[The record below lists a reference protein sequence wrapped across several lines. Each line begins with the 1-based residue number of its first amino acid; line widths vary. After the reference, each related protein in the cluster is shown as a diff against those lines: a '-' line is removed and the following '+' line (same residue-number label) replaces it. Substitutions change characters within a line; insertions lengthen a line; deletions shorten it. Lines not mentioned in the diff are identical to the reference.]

1 MDTEKTQTKEKLPH
15 KTLWIDMT
23 IAFLKGLALILI
35 FSGILGLAGCSS
47 KTETVGNWQSA
58 TKLHSAQLLMQVITE
73 NSSTSAP
80 QDIYEQL
87 QAIPLTNKLTLFKF
101 NHPGFCGQFG
111 CLHTAYFQTQ
121 DEFKKVWARYLDPH
135 LPRKTPLIQLVKEP
149 PNGKVAQNK
158 LPCLQF
164 NQITQFQHLQ
174 HQTTECFD
182 GQDYQIVEKR
192 NLLVIRP
199 QWENKPLTTNN

>member
-1 MDTEKTQTKEKLPH
+1 MDTDKTIQEKLPPLN
-15 KTLWIDMT
+15 KRWIDLSL
-23 IAFLKGLALILI
+23 AFLKGLALILI

-47 KTETVGNWQSA
+47 ETKTVENWQSA
-58 TKLHSAQLLMQVITE
+58 TKLHSAHLLMQVIAE

-111 CLHTAYFQTQ
+111 CLHTAYLQTQ
-121 DEFKKVWARYLDPH
+121 DKLKKVWVRYLDPY
-135 LPRKTPLIQLVKEP
+135 LPRNTPLIRLVKEP

-164 NQITQFQHLQ
+164 NQMTQFQHLQ
-174 HQTTECFD
+174 HQITECFD
-182 GQDYQIVEKR
+182 GQGYQIVERR
-192 NLLVIRP
+192 NLLVIKP
-199 QWENKPLTTNN
+199 QRENKP

>member
-1 MDTEKTQTKEKLPH
+1 MDTEKTQTEEKLPH
-15 KTLWIDMT
+15 KTLWIDLS
-23 IAFLKGLALILI
+23 IAFLKGFAIILI

-47 KTETVGNWQSA
+47 ETETVGNWQSA
-58 TKLHSAQLLMQVITE
+58 TKLHSAQLLMQVIAE

-87 QAIPLTNKLTLFKF
+87 QAIPVTNKLTLFKF

-111 CLHTAYFQTQ
+111 CLHTAYLQTSDKFQQ
-121 DEFKKVWARYLDPH
+121 VWARYLDPH
-135 LPRKTPLIQLVKEP
+135 LPRNTPLIQLVKEP
-149 PNGKVAQNK
+149 PNGMIAQTK

-164 NQITQFQHLQ
+164 NQITHFQHIQ
-174 HQTTECFD
+174 HQTIECFD
-182 GQDYQIVEKR
+182 GQAYQIVEKR

-199 QWENKPLTTNN
+199 QRENKP

>member
-1 MDTEKTQTKEKLPH
+1 MDTEKTIQEKLPP
-15 KTLWIDMT
+15 LNNRWIDMT
-23 IAFLKGLALILI
+23 IAFIKGLALILI

-47 KTETVGNWQSA
+47 EIEKVGNWQSA
-58 TKLHSAQLLMQVITE
+58 TKLHSVQLLMQVITE
-73 NSSTSAP
+73 NSSPSAP

-111 CLHTAYFQTQ
+111 CLHTAYLQTQ

-135 LPRKTPLIQLVKEP
+135 LPRNTPLIQLVKEP

-192 NLLVIRP
+192 NLLVVKP
-199 QWENKPLTTNN
+199 QKEKTP